1 MGTRYVVE
9 VAAVSEGD
17 RADIARRVA
26 QTFGVSVDKAE
37 RLLRRTPGVVTKP
50 VPEPEAQT
58 VAGLF
63 AQAGLS
69 ARVRPA
75 EERQVEV
82 APPVAVAD
90 PPPPSAPPPEPPAPV
105 EPPVAAADR
114 SAEATPVPEASP
126 RAVAPR
132 PRRSIRTKF
141 LLVGVVPALLTVTAA
156 VAAIVLT
163 LPGVLR
169 TQLLEGA
176 RNPAIAF
183 ASSVEGLLAGSFD
196 EPGVLMSLQAM
207 LERSRPAFEA
217 QNVSFVLVTDLDGH
231 PRAGWVMGA
240 DSLSA
245 LADEVYT
252 GVRQRAAGA
261 MARAFAEQHAIA
273 MGPVDPPSRLIDLAG
288 TRIEVA
294 SQAIQRGPE
303 TVGAVVIGIADEVI
317 AERVNALLLNTVAL
331 SALPV
336 LLALVIAI
344 LLARSQ
350 TRQILNL
357 TKAADQMSRGDLT
370 TSVLIESNDELG
382 ELSRALE
389 RMRISL
395 QESLERLRRR
405 RR

>member
-75 EERQVEV
+75 EERQVEA

-183 ASSVEGLLAGSFD
+183 ASSVEGVLAGSFD

>member
-336 LLALVIAI
+336 LLALIIAI